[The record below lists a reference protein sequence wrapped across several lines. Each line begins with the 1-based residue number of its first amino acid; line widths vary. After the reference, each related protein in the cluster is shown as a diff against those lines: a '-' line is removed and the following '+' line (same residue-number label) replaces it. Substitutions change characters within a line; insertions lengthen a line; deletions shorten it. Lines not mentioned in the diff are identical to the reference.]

1 MFSKALLAAVIALGA
16 TGGVVAAATHQ
27 GALRVAV
34 CQRTSSDTRPYVR
47 VLVRTRAQLRAHLA
61 RHADIVPARGA
72 CPKVAVTP
80 THGGRVLTANLSGA
94 DEQPSGDPDGLG
106 IASVRSLPGLG
117 QLCYQVTV
125 SRIELPATAARIQ
138 LVSTG
143 KTVVPLRAP
152 DAATG
157 VSSGCANASRALVRA
172 ILARPG
178 AYYLNVATRDF
189 PGGAIRGTL
198 GR

>member
-1 MFSKALLAAVIALGA
+1 MFRTSLLAVIALGLA
-16 TGGVVAAATHQ
+16 AGAVEAATHQ
-27 GALRVAV
+27 GALRVQV
-34 CQRTSSDTRPYVR
+34 CQRTTSDARPYVR
-47 VLVRTRAQLRAHLA
+47 VVVRTRAQLRAHLA
-61 RHADIVPARGA
+61 RHADIVPAQGA

-80 THGGRVLTANLSGA
+80 TRGGRVLSANLSGA
-94 DEQPSGDPDGLG
+94 DEKPSGDPDGLG
-106 IASVRSLPGLG
+106 IASVRSLLGLG

-125 SRIELPATAARIQ
+125 SRIELPATATRIQ

-143 KTVVPLRAP
+143 KTVVSLRAP

-157 VSSGCANASRALVRA
+157 VSSGCANASRTLVRS
-172 ILARPG
+172 ILARPA

-189 PGGAIRGTL
+189 PDGAIRGTL

>member
-1 MFSKALLAAVIALGA
+1 MFRIALAALAILAGTAGA
-16 TGGVVAAATHQ
+16 VEAATERA
-27 GALRVAV
+27 ALEVPV
-34 CQRTSSDTRPYVR
+34 CQRTRSDARPYVR
-47 VLVRTRAQLRAHLA
+47 VVVRTRTQLRAHLA

-72 CPKVAVTP
+72 CPRVAVTP
-80 THGGRVLTANLSGA
+80 TTGGHALTTNLSGA
-94 DEQPSGDPDGLG
+94 DEKPSGDPDGLG

-117 QLCYQVTV
+117 QLCYQLTV

-143 KTVVPLRAP
+143 KTVVGLRAP

-157 VSSGCANASRALVRA
+157 VSSGCPNVNRALVRS
-172 ILARPG
+172 ILARPA
-178 AYYLNVATRDF
+178 AYFLNVTTREF
-189 PGGAIRGTL
+189 PAGAIRGTL

>member
-1 MFSKALLAAVIALGA
+1 VFRFAVLGLVALAA
-16 TGGVVAAATHQ
+16 TGGAVRAATERA
-27 GALRVAV
+27 ALKVPV
-34 CQRTSSDTRPYVR
+34 CQRTQSTAQPYVR
-47 VLVRTRAQLRAHLA
+47 VVVRTRTQLRAHLA

-80 THGGRVLTANLSGA
+80 TTGGRALTANLSGA
-94 DEQPSGDPDGLG
+94 DETPSGDPDGLG

-117 QLCYQVTV
+117 QVCYQLTV
-125 SRIELPATAARIQ
+125 SRIELPASAARIQ

-143 KTVVPLRAP
+143 KTVVTLRAP

-157 VSSGCANASRALVRA
+157 VSSGCPNVSRALVRS
-172 ILARPG
+172 ILARPA
-178 AYYLNVATRDF
+178 AYFLNVTTRDY
-189 PGGAIRGTL
+189 PSGAIRGTL

>member
-1 MFSKALLAAVIALGA
+1 MKRVALLGLLALGA
-16 TGGVVAAATHQ
+16 TGGAVEAATH
-27 GALRVAV
+27 GAALRVTV
-34 CQRTSSDTRPYVR
+34 CQRTSSDARPYVR
-47 VLVRTRAQLRAHLA
+47 VVVRTRAQLRAHLA

-80 THGGRVLTANLSGA
+80 TRGGRVLTANLSGA
-94 DEQPSGDPDGLG
+94 DEKPSGDPDGLG

-143 KTVVPLRAP
+143 KTVVSLRAP

-157 VSSGCANASRALVRA
+157 VSSGCANTSRALVRA
-172 ILARPG
+172 ILARPA
-178 AYYLNVATRDF
+178 AYELDVATQDF

>member
-1 MFSKALLAAVIALGA
+1 VFRFGLLALVILAA
-16 TGGVVAAATHQ
+16 TGGAVRAATERTP
-27 GALRVAV
+27 LKIPV
-34 CQRTSSDTRPYVR
+34 CQRTRSDARPYLR
-47 VLVRTRAQLRAHLA
+47 VVVRTRTQLRAHLA

-72 CPKVAVTP
+72 CPRVAVTP
-80 THGGRVLTANLSGA
+80 TTGGRTLTTNLSGA

-117 QLCYQVTV
+117 QLCYQLTV

-143 KTVVPLRAP
+143 KTAVALRAP

-157 VSSGCANASRALVRA
+157 VTSGCPNVSRALVRSV
-172 ILARPG
+172 LARPG
-178 AYYLNVATRDF
+178 AYFLNVTTRDY
-189 PGGAIRGTL
+189 PAGAIRGTL

>member
-1 MFSKALLAAVIALGA
+1 MFRTAVLSVVIAFGVAAGA
-16 TGGVVAAATHQ
+16 VDAATHQ
-27 GALRVAV
+27 GALKVTL
-34 CQRTSSDTRPYVR
+34 CQRTSSDARPYVR
-47 VLVRTRAQLRAHLA
+47 VVVRTRAQLRAHLA

-80 THGGRVLTANLSGA
+80 TRGGRVLTANLSGA

-106 IASVRSLPGLG
+106 IALVRSLPGLG

-143 KTVVPLRAP
+143 KTVAPLRAP

-157 VSSGCANASRALVRA
+157 CRAG
-172 ILARPG
+172 AR
-178 AYYLNVATRDF
+178 T
-189 PGGAIRGTL
+189 
-198 GR
+198 

>member
-1 MFSKALLAAVIALGA
+1 MKRVALLGLLALGA
-16 TGGVVAAATHQ
+16 TGGAVEAATH
-27 GALRVAV
+27 GAALRVTV
-34 CQRTSSDTRPYVR
+34 CQRTSSDARPYVR
-47 VLVRTRAQLRAHLA
+47 VVVRTRAQLRAHLA

-80 THGGRVLTANLSGA
+80 TRGGRVLTANLSGA
-94 DEQPSGDPDGLG
+94 DEKPSGDPDGLG

-143 KTVVPLRAP
+143 KTVVSLRAP

-157 VSSGCANASRALVRA
+157 VSSGCANTSRALVRA
-172 ILARPG
+172 ILARPA
-178 AYYLNVATRDF
+178 AYDLDVATQDF

>member
-1 MFSKALLAAVIALGA
+1 MLVALVILASAAGAVR
-16 TGGVVAAATHQ
+16 AAAERA
-27 GALRVAV
+27 ALKVPV
-34 CQRTSSDTRPYVR
+34 CQRTQSDARPYVR
-47 VLVRTRAQLRAHLA
+47 VLVRTRTQLRAHLA

-80 THGGRVLTANLSGA
+80 TTGGRALTANLTGA
-94 DEQPSGDPDGLG
+94 DEKPSGDPDGLG

-117 QLCYQVTV
+117 QLCYQLTV

-138 LVSTG
+138 LASTG
-143 KTVVPLRAP
+143 KTVAALRAP

-157 VSSGCANASRALVRA
+157 VSSGCPNVSRALVRS
-172 ILARPG
+172 ILARPA
-178 AYYLNVATRDF
+178 AYVLNVTTQDYPA
-189 PGGAIRGTL
+189 GAIRGTL

>member
-1 MFSKALLAAVIALGA
+1 MKRATLLALLALGA
-16 TGGVVAAATHQ
+16 TGAAVQAAIHQ
-27 GALRVAV
+27 GTLRIPV
-34 CQRTSSDTRPYVR
+34 CQRTTSDARPYVR
-47 VLVRTRAQLRAHLA
+47 VVVRTRAQLRAHLA
-61 RHADIVPARGA
+61 RHADIVPVQGA
-72 CPKVAVTP
+72 CPKVPVTP
-80 THGGRVLTANLSGA
+80 TRGGRELTANLSGA
-94 DEQPSGDPDGLG
+94 DEKPSGDPDGLG
-106 IASVRSLPGLG
+106 VASVRSLPGLG

-143 KTVVPLRAP
+143 KAVVPLRAP

-157 VSSGCANASRALVRA
+157 VSSGCPNVSRTLVRA
-172 ILARPG
+172 ILARPP

-189 PGGAIRGTL
+189 PDGAIRGTL

>member
-1 MFSKALLAAVIALGA
+1 
-16 TGGVVAAATHQ
+16 
-27 GALRVAV
+27 V
-34 CQRTSSDTRPYVR
+34 CQRTSSDVPAYRR
-47 VLVRTRAQLRAHLA
+47 VVVRTRAQLRAHLA
-61 RHADIVPARGA
+61 RPADIVPAPGA

-80 THGGRVLTANLSGA
+80 TRGGRVLTANLSGA
-94 DEQPSGDPDGLG
+94 DEKPSGDPDGLG

-138 LVSTG
+138 LVATG
-143 KTVVPLRAP
+143 KTVAGLGAP

-157 VSSGCANASRALVRA
+157 VSSGCPKVSRALVRS
-172 ILARPG
+172 ILARPA
-178 AYYLNVATRDF
+178 AYYVNVLTRDF
-189 PGGAIRGTL
+189 PAGAIRGTL

>member
-1 MFSKALLAAVIALGA
+1 MFRTAVLSAVIALGA
-16 TGGVVAAATHQ
+16 AAGAVAAATHQ
-27 GALRVAV
+27 GALKVAL
-34 CQRTSSDTRPYVR
+34 CQRTSSDVRPYVR

-80 THGGRVLTANLSGA
+80 TRGGRVLTANLSGA

-106 IASVRSLPGLG
+106 IALVRSLPGLG

-125 SRIELPATAARIQ
+125 SRIGLPATAARIQ

-143 KTVVPLRAP
+143 KTVAPLRAP

-157 VSSGCANASRALVRA
+157 VSSGCANVTRALVGT
-172 ILARPG
+172 ILARPA
-178 AYYLNVATRDF
+178 AYFLNVSTREF
-189 PGGAIRGTL
+189 PAGAIRGTL